1 MSILTKASGQDRRR
15 ARRLSHM
22 QFVSFIELEAG
33 KRDCLVGQVSETGAR
48 VEVEQARAL
57 PDEFVLHLSGKV
69 PRRCR
74 VVWRDDRSVGIVW
87 NWHGDASVLRAW
99 RAIFR
104 DS

>member
-1 MSILTKASGQDRRR
+1 MSILTREGQDRRR

-22 QFVSFIELEAG
+22 QFASFIELEAE
-33 KRDCLVGQVSETGAR
+33 KRDCLVSQVSETGAR
-48 VEVEQARAL
+48 IEIAQPREL
-57 PDEFVLHLSGKV
+57 PDNFVLHLSGKI

-74 VVWRDDRSVGIVW
+74 VVWRNDKMLGIVW

-104 DS
+104 ES

>member
-1 MSILTKASGQDRRR
+1 MSILTKEGQERRR

-22 QFVSFIELEAG
+22 QFRSFIELEAEE
-33 KRDCLVGQVSETGAR
+33 KRDCLVGNVSETGAR
-48 VEVEQARAL
+48 IEVEQAREL

-74 VVWRDDRSVGIVW
+74 VIWRADRALGIVW

>member
-1 MSILTKASGQDRRR
+1 MSHLPHALDKERRR

-22 QFVSFIELEAG
+22 QFASFIELEAE
-33 KRDCLVGQVSETGAR
+33 KRDCLVSQVSETGAR
-48 VEVEQARAL
+48 IEIPQAQEL
-57 PDEFVLHLSGKV
+57 PAEFVLYLSGKI

-74 VVWRDDRSVGIVW
+74 VVWRNDKALGIVW
-87 NWHGDASVLRAW
+87 NWHGDVSVLRAW

>member
-1 MSILTKASGQDRRR
+1 MSNLADSSGKDRRR

-22 QFVSFIELEAG
+22 QFASFIELEAE
-33 KRDCLVGQVSETGAR
+33 KRECLVSQVSETGAR
-48 VEVEQARAL
+48 IEVAQARGL
-57 PDEFVLHLSGKV
+57 PDDFVLHLSGKV

-74 VVWRDDRSVGIVW
+74 VVWRNDKAVGIVW

-104 DS
+104 ES

>member
-1 MSILTKASGQDRRR
+1 MSILAEATGKDRRR

-22 QFVSFIELEAG
+22 QFASFIELEAD
-33 KRDCLVGQVSETGAR
+33 KRDCLVSQVSETGAR
-48 VEVEQARAL
+48 IEVPNAREL
-57 PDEFVLHLSGKV
+57 PDEFVLHLSCKV

-74 VVWRDDRSVGIVW
+74 VMWRTDNAIGIVW

-104 DS
+104 ES